1 MLLKHYQR
9 QEGKMVHEVITSL
22 DGVDVC
28 EINITYDNSENSPY
42 SVKLPLS
49 NEKFSFL
56 QDKDLKVRQL
66 KQKVIQGQ
74 YTQFYFIK
82 KGVLYRSVVDNGH
95 KFEAAVVPEDLIG
108 TVLHLGHNQSG
119 HNGYQRTYAT
129 IKHVYYW
136 KGMRK
141 HVLVHCKNCPTC
153 AKQRVQKHNLKS
165 KYLNQVYNQWSLFA
179 STSLVSFILPLQKV
193 IDMH

>member
-1 MLLKHYQR
+1 MKNFL
-9 QEGKMVHEVITSL
+9 
-22 DGVDVC
+22 C
-28 EINITYDNSENSPY
+28 
-42 SVKLPLS
+42 
-49 NEKFSFL
+49 L

-74 YTQFYFIK
+74 YAQFYFIK
-82 KGVLYRSVVDNGH
+82 KVVLYRSVVDNGH
-95 KFEAAVVPEDLIG
+95 KFEAVVVPEDLIG

-141 HVLVHCKNCPTC
+141 HILVHRKNCPTC
-153 AKQRVQKHNLKS
+153 AKQKVQKHNLKK
-165 KYLNQVYNQWSLFA
+165 KYLNQVYNQRSSSAL
-179 STSLVSFILPLQKV
+179 TSLVSFTLPLQKE
-193 IDMH
+193 IDTH